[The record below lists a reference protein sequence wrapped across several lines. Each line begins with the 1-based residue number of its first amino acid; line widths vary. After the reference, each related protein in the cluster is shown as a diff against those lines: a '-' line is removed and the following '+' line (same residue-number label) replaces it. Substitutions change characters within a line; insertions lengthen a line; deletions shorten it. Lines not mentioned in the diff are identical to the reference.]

1 MTAITLSRPPNGARP
16 AGSDQSPRREPP
28 RPARGHHPRAPGPHP
43 RIQNR
48 DRPPRLPLANRGR
61 GLSRQERDGRQPVR
75 SARAPERHDAL
86 RDFHDPARGAA
97 AVPPSVPKGREGRS
111 PSAGKAIVSL
121 GDRKD
126 QGLRLERSSAPAVA
140 IEPLL
145 TAAEVGRL
153 LAIPTKR
160 VYEVVGHLAIQ
171 LAPHT
176 LRWRLSD
183 IMALIEAR
191 RRSK

>member
-1 MTAITLSRPPNGARP
+1 MSVDEQGELLL
-16 AGSDQSPRREPP
+16 RREE
-28 RPARGHHPRAPGPHP
+28 
-43 RIQNR
+43 
-48 DRPPRLPLANRGR
+48 
-61 GLSRQERDGRQPVR
+61 S
-75 SARAPERHDAL
+75 
-86 RDFHDPARGAA
+86 
-97 AVPPSVPKGREGRS
+97 
-111 PSAGKAIVSL
+111 
-121 GDRKD
+121 
-126 QGLRLERSSAPAVA
+126 PAVVGG

-183 IMALIEAR
+183 IAALIESR
-191 RRSK
+191 RRTK

>member
-1 MTAITLSRPPNGARP
+1 M
-16 AGSDQSPRREPP
+16 
-28 RPARGHHPRAPGPHP
+28 
-43 RIQNR
+43 
-48 DRPPRLPLANRGR
+48 
-61 GLSRQERDGRQPVR
+61 
-75 SARAPERHDAL
+75 
-86 RDFHDPARGAA
+86 
-97 AVPPSVPKGREGRS
+97 
-111 PSAGKAIVSL
+111 SL

-153 LAIPTKR
+153 LAIPMKR

-183 IMALIEAR
+183 IMVLIEAR
-191 RRSK
+191 RRNR

>member
-1 MTAITLSRPPNGARP
+1 MSVG
-16 AGSDQSPRREPP
+16 EWK
-28 RPARGHHPRAPGPHP
+28 
-43 RIQNR
+43 
-48 DRPPRLPLANRGR
+48 DR
-61 GLSRQERDGRQPVR
+61 
-75 SARAPERHDAL
+75 
-86 RDFHDPARGAA
+86 
-97 AVPPSVPKGREGRS
+97 
-111 PSAGKAIVSL
+111 
-121 GDRKD
+121 
-126 QGLRLERSSAPAVA
+126 GLRLHSSSATASAV
-140 IEPLL
+140 EPLL
-145 TAAEVGRL
+145 TAAEVARL

>member
-1 MTAITLSRPPNGARP
+1 VSVGERR
-16 AGSDQSPRREPP
+16 DQ
-28 RPARGHHPRAPGPHP
+28 
-43 RIQNR
+43 
-48 DRPPRLPLANRGR
+48 
-61 GLSRQERDGRQPVR
+61 V
-75 SARAPERHDAL
+75 
-86 RDFHDPARGAA
+86 
-97 AVPPSVPKGREGRS
+97 
-111 PSAGKAIVSL
+111 
-121 GDRKD
+121 
-126 QGLRLERSSAPAVA
+126 LRLEAPPATVGA

-183 IMALIEAR
+183 IAALIEER
-191 RRSK
+191 RRTR

>member
-1 MTAITLSRPPNGARP
+1 MS
-16 AGSDQSPRREPP
+16 
-28 RPARGHHPRAPGPHP
+28 
-43 RIQNR
+43 
-48 DRPPRLPLANRGR
+48 LA
-61 GLSRQERDGRQPVR
+61 
-75 SARAPERHDAL
+75 
-86 RDFHDPARGAA
+86 
-97 AVPPSVPKGREGRS
+97 
-111 PSAGKAIVSL
+111 
-121 GDRKD
+121 DRKD

-160 VYEVVGHLAIQ
+160 VYEVVGNLAFQ

-176 LRWRLSD
+176 LRWRSSD
-183 IMALIEAR
+183 IAALIEER